1 LKATGLISMERGAT
15 PHSAEETSAA
25 NAPSREAV
33 LDQLE
38 RLLNSFTFQAARAQK
53 KFLQY
58 TIAETVSGRGHLLKE
73 YSLALEVFGRSKSF
87 DPRLNNIVRV
97 EASKLRAKLAKY
109 YETEGRQDA
118 VRIEFPKGRY
128 APVFRSRPEMAEA
141 VALDEE
147 PVSGVTVASPIT
159 ASPIAWPRWKWPA
172 VIVAG
177 LLALAAGGL
186 LSIRPRSQNV
196 GSPVP
201 SIAVLPFVNLNNDNN
216 DFLGDGLTED
226 LIDSLAR
233 VPAVRVV
240 ARTSSFQ
247 YKGRTS
253 DVRKIGKELNVRTVL
268 EGTVRQAG
276 NHLRITAQ
284 LNDTS
289 SGYQLWS
296 DSYDRDMKDAI
307 AVQREISGSITAA
320 LGLEFA
326 RNSGAASGNPG
337 RNAVNPEAYE
347 AYLKGRYLWN
357 KNAPEPVKAAIR
369 YFEDAIRMSPEFA
382 LPYTGL
388 AHAYTAMLVMTS
400 TPSAELIPKIR
411 TAASKALELD
421 SSLGEAH
428 LDLAET
434 FLVDYEWD
442 RAEREFK
449 TALQLSPGEA
459 LAHRYYA
466 FYLGKVGRAAE
477 ATSEVKTALDLDPIS
492 PFLASGLADS
502 LYNERRFTEA
512 AEQYRKTLELDPA
525 YGFALR
531 GFGRLLVHTKSYNE
545 GVQRLLEARKIMD
558 GDPMVEGELGY
569 AYAVSENGGKV
580 REILQGLLS
589 RPGGGFGSALPISKI
604 YFGLGKKDRGFE
616 WLQKAVDQHELGL
629 DLKTDPAYDSV
640 RSDPRF
646 QALLRKMN
654 LT

>member
-1 LKATGLISMERGAT
+1 MQKVAT
-15 PHSAEETSAA
+15 PHSGEEVFAA

-33 LDQLE
+33 LNELE
-38 RLLNSFTFQAARAQK
+38 RLLSSRTFQAARAQK

-58 TIAETVSGRGHLLKE
+58 TIGETLAGRGHLLKE
-73 YSLALEVFGRSKSF
+73 YCLALEVFGRGKSF

-97 EASKLRAKLAKY
+97 EASKLRVKLAKY

-118 VRIEFPKGRY
+118 LRIEFPKGRY
-128 APVFRSRPEMAEA
+128 APVFHSLPAMPEA
-141 VALDEE
+141 VAMEE
-147 PVSGVTVASPIT
+147 EAVSEGTATLPVAASPT
-159 ASPIAWPRWKWPA
+159 ARPRWKWPA
-172 VIVAG
+172 VIAAG
-177 LLALAAGGL
+177 VLVLAAGGV
-186 LSIRPRSQNV
+186 LSMRSRSQNV
-196 GSPVP
+196 VSP
-201 SIAVLPFVNLNNDNN
+201 SIAVLPFVNLNHDNN

-233 VPAVRVV
+233 VPSVRVV

-253 DVRKIGKELNVRTVL
+253 DVRKIGRELNVRTVL

-276 NHLRITAQ
+276 NHLRITAR
-284 LNDTS
+284 LSDTS

-296 DSYDRDMKDAI
+296 DSYDRDMKDAL
-307 AVQREISGSITAA
+307 AVQREISSSIAAA

-326 RNSGAASGNPG
+326 RNSSVVPGSPG
-337 RNAVNPEAYE
+337 RNGVNPEAYE

-369 YFEDAIRMSPEFA
+369 YFEDAIRISPDFA

-388 AHAYTAMLVMTS
+388 AHAYTAMLVMTG

-411 TAASKALELD
+411 GAASKALELD

-442 RAEREFK
+442 KAEREFK

-466 FYLGKVGRAAE
+466 FYLGKVGRSAE
-477 ATSEVKTALDLDPIS
+477 ATREVKTALDVDPIS

-502 LYNERRFTEA
+502 LYNERRFREA
-512 AEQYRKTLELDPA
+512 AEQYRKALELDPA

-531 GFGRLLVHTKSYNE
+531 GFGRLLVHTESYGE
-545 GVQRLLEARKIMD
+545 GLRRLLEARKVMD
-558 GDPMVEGELGY
+558 GDPVVEGELGY
-569 AYAVSENGGKV
+569 AYAVSGGGGKA
-580 REILQGLLS
+580 REILEGLLS
-589 RPGGGFGSALPISKI
+589 RPGRGFGSALPISKV
-604 YFGLGKKDRGFE
+604 YFGLAENDRGFE
-616 WLQKAVDQHELGL
+616 WLEKAVEQHELGL
-629 DLKTDPAYDSV
+629 DLTTDPVYDGL

-654 LT
+654 LR

>member
-1 LKATGLISMERGAT
+1 MERVAT
-15 PHSAEETSAA
+15 PRPAEEIAAA
-25 NAPSREAV
+25 NALSSEVV
-33 LDQLE
+33 LDELE
-38 RLLNSFTFQAARAQK
+38 RLLSSRAFQAARAQR

-58 TIAETVSGRGHLLKE
+58 TIAETVAGRGHLLKE

-97 EASKLRAKLAKY
+97 EASKVRAKLAKY

-118 VRIEFPKGRY
+118 VRIEFPKGHY
-128 APVFRSRPEMAEA
+128 MPVFRCPIQEREVPPPAEA
-141 VALDEE
+141 LPPEGEIVSAPATNRAIGRTGRRW
-147 PVSGVTVASPIT
+147 PVV
-159 ASPIAWPRWKWPA
+159 A
-172 VIVAG
+172 VIG
-177 LLALAAGGL
+177 LLALVAAGVL
-186 LSIRPRSQNV
+186 TMRPRSRSMV
-196 GSPVP
+196 SPAP
-201 SIAVLPFVNLNNDNN
+201 SIAVLPFVNLNNNNN
-216 DFLGDGLTED
+216 DFLSDGLTED

-233 VPAVRVV
+233 VPGARVV

-247 YKGRTS
+247 YKRRTS
-253 DVRKIGKELNVRTVL
+253 DVRKIGRELNVRTVL

-276 NHLRITAQ
+276 NHLRITAR
-284 LNDTS
+284 LSDAS

-296 DSYDRDMKDAI
+296 DSYDRDMEDAI
-307 AVQREISGSITAA
+307 AVQREISSAIAGA
-320 LGLEFA
+320 LGLEFT
-326 RNSGAASGNPG
+326 RNSSVASRNPG
-337 RNAVNPEAYE
+337 RNAVNPAAYE

-369 YFEDAIRMSPEFA
+369 YFDNAIRLSPEFA

-388 AHAYTAMLVMTS
+388 AHAYTAMLVMTG

-411 TAASKALELD
+411 GAASKALELD

-442 RAEREFK
+442 QAEREFK
-449 TALQLSPGEA
+449 TALELSPGEA

-466 FYLGKVGRAAE
+466 FYLSKVGRSAE

-502 LYNERRFTEA
+502 LYYQRRFNEA
-512 AEQYRKTLELDPA
+512 ADQYRKTLELDPA

-531 GFGRLLVHTKSYNE
+531 GFGRLLVDTKAYNQ
-545 GVQRLLEARKIMD
+545 GIRRLLEARKVMD
-558 GDPMVEGELGY
+558 GDPIVEGELGY
-569 AYAVSENGGKV
+569 AYAASGSAGKA
-580 REILQGLLS
+580 REILQALLS
-589 RPGGGFGSALPISKI
+589 RPGGGFGSALPISKV
-604 YFGLGKKDRGFE
+604 YFGLGDKERGFK
-616 WLQKAVDQHELGL
+616 WLKKAVEQHELSL
-629 DLKTDPAYDSV
+629 DLKMDPVYDGL
-640 RSDPRF
+640 RPDPRF